1 MLISNWFKT
10 AKYLNTKLYKLHLN
24 LRMVSRQRKNKQKG
38 LSLVFN
44 TKKRHIKKKKKKKKI
59 VIATKVMKAMMS
71 LSNKFSSF

>member
-24 LRMVSRQRKNKQKG
+24 LHMVSRQRKNKQKG
-38 LSLVFN
+38 LSLVLN
-44 TKKRHIKKKKKKKKI
+44 TKKRHIKNKKKKKKI